1 MEKSVVRNLENSF
14 QLNNVT
20 KEQFKSFISKDKED
34 NFAKTFVSK
43 CDMLE
48 AWNMVTG
55 YWQDDQ
61 LCGAILVTISK
72 KLPRVANLQ
81 LLHTFNAHRRK
92 GVAKELCC
100 HGLVYAY
107 SLRCQYFRV
116 SSEPESVDFYK
127 RLGIKFLGKQKSGCQ
142 LAMFQVISPYFEEI
156 DYNVDSTIYA
166 AMTKKG
172 KGGCVETFVEYKG
185 LDIFANHE

>member
-1 MEKSVVRNLENSF
+1 MEKSVAKRLENSF
-14 QLNNVT
+14 HLNNVT
-20 KEQFKSFISKDKED
+20 KEQFKSFISKDKQD
-34 NFAKTFVSK
+34 NFAKTFISK

-55 YWQDDQ
+55 YWQGDQ

-72 KLPRVANLQ
+72 KLPKVANLQ

-92 GVAKELCC
+92 GVAKELCN
-100 HGLVYAY
+100 HGLEYAH
-107 SLRCQYFRV
+107 SIKAEYFRV

-142 LAMFQVISPYFEEI
+142 LAMFQVNSSDFSKI
-156 DYNVDSTIYA
+156 DYTVDSTIYA

-172 KGGCVETFVEYKG
+172 KGGCVECFVEYKG
-185 LDIFANHE
+185 LDIFMN